1 MGQRQLLCIARALI
15 KKPEILLM
23 DEATAHIDN
32 KTDEIVQTI
41 LATQFNNST
50 ILTIAH
56 RLRTVIKY
64 DKIMY
69 IEEGR
74 ISEFEDPYLL
84 LQNPQ
89 SKFYQLV
96 DEGGAE
102 FKEEIIQLAQE
113 GYNKRMKLTD

>member
-1 MGQRQLLCIARALI
+1 
-15 KKPEILLM
+15 M

-32 KTDEIVQTI
+32 KTDQIVQNI
-41 LATQFNNST
+41 LATQFNEST

-64 DKIMY
+64 NKIMY
-69 IEEGR
+69 IQEGR
-74 ISEFEDPYLL
+74 IGEFEDPHIL

-96 DEGGAE
+96 EEGG
-102 FKEEIIQLAQE
+102 
-113 GYNKRMKLTD
+113 

>member
-1 MGQRQLLCIARALI
+1 
-15 KKPEILLM
+15 M

-41 LATQFNNST
+41 LATQFTNST

-102 FKEEIIQLAQE
+102 FKEEIMQLALE
-113 GYNKRMKLTD
+113 GYNQRMKLTD

>member
-1 MGQRQLLCIARALI
+1 
-15 KKPEILLM
+15 M